1 MNPACPMKNLNH
13 RPHPRLRTRYLL
25 TLGLPLGLVLMGAKA
40 VKDDYFEIS
49 KQLEIMQSAF
59 RELNLYYV
67 DELAPG
73 DLMETGIK
81 AMLDQLDPYTRYF
94 PESKMEDV
102 RFMQT
107 GEYGGVGASIEQ
119 TKEGHTIIVDL
130 LEGEPADKAGIL
142 LGDRLLAVDGRSL
155 EGLSQEQI
163 GDMLQG
169 ATGTEVKLQVAR
181 PGASAPLEVALTR
194 SKVKVPDVP
203 YVGMLTE
210 KTGYLTLSSF
220 TKTSS
225 TEVRK
230 ALMTLTDSLGAEQV
244 VLDLRGNGGGL
255 LREAITIVN
264 LFVGKGEEV
273 VSTRGKTPDWN
284 KSYKTFRSAQFP
296 DLPLAVLVD
305 RSSASASEIVA
316 GTLQD
321 LDRAVV
327 LGEESF
333 GKGLVQQTKNL
344 AYGTRLKVTVAKYYT
359 PSGRC
364 VQRLDYSNRDD
375 EGTVHALADSTLQTY
390 YTKGGRTVLEG
401 RGVIPDIELESPE
414 ANYVLAGLI
423 DNHVLFDFAVQKRSQ
438 WEVPEFAGDFE
449 LTDSMWES
457 FVTYVASM
465 DEAPYASLTQQAFE
479 SLLSKAE
486 EELLVEANDAALSQL
501 KLGLQANVRTDLER
515 HGSEI
520 REALEHE
527 LVIHLYNTTGEFEHG
542 LRRDAVTLKAVEL
555 LESGAYLDVLSGP
568 QTTKRR

>member
-1 MNPACPMKNLNH
+1 MKNLNH

-423 DNHVLFDFAVQKRSQ
+423 DNHVLFDFAVHQRSQ
-438 WEVPEFAGDFE
+438 WNVPEFAGDFE

-542 LRRDAVTLKAVEL
+542 LRRNAVTLKAVEL